1 MRGQSEVYEVINS
14 SLVVNSVYS
23 VMVDIDTV
31 TGSISC
37 NATFSKLP
45 TANTEN
51 TGKTYEN
58 CTLLDPQFTHS
69 KVNYTIGYK
78 PFMIIA
84 VVSLYVSKELGTTL
98 QNCCYSA
105 SVLPTAVLYTA
116 TQI

>member
-31 TGSISC
+31 AGSISC

-84 VVSLYVSKELGTTL
+84 VVSLYVSKEL
-98 QNCCYSA
+98 
-105 SVLPTAVLYTA
+105 
-116 TQI
+116 